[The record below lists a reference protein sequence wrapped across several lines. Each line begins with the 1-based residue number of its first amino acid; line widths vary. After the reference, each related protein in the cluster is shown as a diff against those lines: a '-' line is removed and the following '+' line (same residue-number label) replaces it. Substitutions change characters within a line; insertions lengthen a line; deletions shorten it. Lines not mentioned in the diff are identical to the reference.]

1 MDGPTPGA
9 GPVTELAA
17 TDERRLAVAKALRSL
32 ERRLERFAT
41 ALGHSRSAW
50 LRIDGAASAG
60 VAMRRAVEAYTAIDL
75 EMDDAP
81 GTSVVCLGVVGA
93 PKGVVDLA
101 RAVNEAKATL
111 KYVCAPLQDQRIRV
125 PDGDGT
131 RAVPLIRAILRSL
144 QRSDLNLLAAYR
156 RIPVLETDPIRVAY
170 TRARTRSVYRKRA
183 GDVAAMLSHAEGPRA
198 SSDLAR
204 LAALPAA
211 EQHVAL
217 VRDHYENVR
226 ANVAFASPGPDG
238 RRRLQTAA
246 ELPLR
251 YTARRG
257 QEPPAVSFPAPR
269 PVADPIRRRQS
280 RLEPK
285 PLLETLPV
293 FRYRPE
299 YR

>member
-1 MDGPTPGA
+1 VA
-9 GPVTELAA
+9 ELAA
-17 TDERRLAVAKALRSL
+17 SDERRLAVAAALRSL
-32 ERRLERFAT
+32 ERRLDRFAT
-41 ALGHSRSAW
+41 ALAHARSAW
-50 LRIDGAASAG
+50 LRVDGAASPG
-60 VAMRRAVEAYTAIDL
+60 VAMRQAVEAYTAIDL

-81 GTSVVCLGVVGA
+81 GASVVCLGVVGA

-101 RAVNEAKATL
+101 RSVNEAKAEL
-111 KYVCAPLQDQRIRV
+111 KAVCAPLQDQRIRV

-131 RAVPLIRAILRSL
+131 KAVPLIRVILRSL

-156 RIPVLETDPIRVAY
+156 RIPVLESTPLRVAY
-170 TRARTRSVYRKRA
+170 TRARTRSVYRKLA
-183 GDVAAMLSHAEGPRA
+183 GDVATMLAHVEGPRA
-198 SSDLAR
+198 LSDRAR

-226 ANVAFASPGPDG
+226 ANVALANPGPDG

-246 ELPLR
+246 ELPLL
-251 YTARRG
+251 YAARRG
-257 QEPPAVSFPAPR
+257 AEPPAVSFPAPR
-269 PVADPIRRRQS
+269 AAADPIRRRQS